1 MINSDLLKT
10 GVNEIGAELDSYAID
25 RFDSYAER
33 LVRWN
38 EHVNLTAIT
47 DPDEI
52 VIKHFVDSLY
62 PLRYVQMKAGQ
73 KLIDIGTGAGF
84 PALPLLIVNP
94 GLEVNFV
101 DSVGKKLGF
110 VKDVLR
116 NSGLVATITHCRAE
130 EISKNDDHR
139 EQYDYATARAVAPLN
154 VLCEYGLPFV
164 KVGGLFIALKGSSG
178 EEELHNAKDAIKTL
192 GGELAKFDEY
202 TLPNGDKR
210 SIVII
215 RKISQTPTKYPRKSK
230 KIDTKPL

>member
-1 MINSDLLKT
+1 MINSDLLKN

-47 DPDEI
+47 EPDDI
-52 VIKHFVDSLY
+52 VIKHFIDSLY
-62 PLRYVQMKAGQ
+62 PLKYIQMKEGQ

-84 PALPLLIVNP
+84 PALPLLILNP

-116 NSGLVATITHCRAE
+116 NSGLVAVTTHKRAE
-130 EISKNDDHR
+130 EIGKDSEYR

-178 EEELHNAKDAIKTL
+178 QEELHQAHKAIKEL

-230 KIDTKPL
+230 KIDSKPL

>member
-1 MINSDLLKT
+1 MINSDLLKA

-47 DPDEI
+47 DADEI

-62 PLRYVQMKAGQ
+62 PLKYVQMKNGQ
-73 KLIDIGTGAGF
+73 KLVDVGTGAGF
-84 PALPLLIVNP
+84 PALPLLIANP

-116 NSGLVATITHCRAE
+116 NSGLVATTTHQRAE
-130 EISKNDDHR
+130 EIGKDSEYR

-154 VLCEYGLPFV
+154 VLCEYGLPLV

-178 EEELHNAKDAIKTL
+178 EEELRNARSAIKTL

-230 KIDTKPL
+230 KIDSKPL